1 MLRGGAC
8 VQASRECNTA
18 GAHGLSSSTI
28 ASKRALR
35 PQRDLRCQARRA
47 STTHPPAGAHPFVIA
62 SLHHHRGE
70 RKGATETTAHHQRAC
85 GANVGGAQ
93 CLSSRRQQ
101 APPCF
106 PTLCVTPRTL
116 STMGS
121 GKGGGGGG
129 GRQGGGGCV
138 ARVQAEAAPPSPEH
152 GPSCNRTDVFRRC
165 ALGTKG
171 RGDNSRRMKREGV
184 PLPQANLPTQQHHG
198 TRPRKGKWQRC
209 RGKVARGPGKG
220 SLNPGDLKAIEGGG
234 NKGGA

>member
-1 MLRGGAC
+1 M
-8 VQASRECNTA
+8 
-18 GAHGLSSSTI
+18 
-28 ASKRALR
+28 
-35 PQRDLRCQARRA
+35 
-47 STTHPPAGAHPFVIA
+47 
-62 SLHHHRGE
+62 
-70 RKGATETTAHHQRAC
+70 
-85 GANVGGAQ
+85 
-93 CLSSRRQQ
+93 
-101 APPCF
+101 
-106 PTLCVTPRTL
+106 
-116 STMGS
+116 
-121 GKGGGGGG
+121 
-129 GRQGGGGCV
+129 

-220 SLNPGDLKAIEGGG
+220 TGSLNPGDLKAIEKGRGGGG